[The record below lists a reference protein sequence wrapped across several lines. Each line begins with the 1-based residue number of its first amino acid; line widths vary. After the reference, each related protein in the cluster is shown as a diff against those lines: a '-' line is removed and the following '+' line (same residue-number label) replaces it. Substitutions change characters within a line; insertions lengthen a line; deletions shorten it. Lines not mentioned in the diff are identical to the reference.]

1 MTGNELT
8 PDQAYAIIDICSE
21 MQNLQ
26 HLKLGLNCY
35 GSAFGELLNYL
46 PEGVEHL
53 DFVDL
58 GDEE

>member
-1 MTGNELT
+1 M
-8 PDQAYAIIDICSE
+8 P
-21 MQNLQ
+21 NLQ

-35 GSAFGELLNYL
+35 GSAFGEVLNYA
-46 PEGVEHL
+46 PGDMEHL